1 VSQQC
6 KIPKWETEMKKI
18 APGVYA
24 YIQAVGGWCIS
35 NAGLIV
41 GEDYAIV
48 VDSLTSVPL
57 TQNFIKEI
65 EKVTDKPVRY
75 LINTHD
81 HGDHIWA
88 NHLFKDASI
97 VSSIECR
104 EEIAKQD
111 EYPDMSNFQKL
122 LPHIDFKGVKNTI
135 PDITFDSELCL
146 YQKNREV
153 HLIHKGVG
161 HTTGDTIVYLPKE
174 GVMFAGDILFI
185 YGTPLCLTGSILGWI
200 KYLDMMLGMD
210 AKIFVP
216 GHGPVCGKEAV
227 IDVREYLSIIYNE
240 GRKRFDKGMTA
251 AQAAKD
257 IALGRFQDW
266 SNWRRVAANVD
277 RLFREFR
284 GERPADDLSE
294 FIPEFFAKDQP

>member
-1 VSQQC
+1 
-6 KIPKWETEMKKI
+6 MKKI

-24 YIQAVGGWCIS
+24 YIQAVGGWFIS

-57 TQNFIKEI
+57 TQTFIKEI

-75 LINTHD
+75 LINTHAHPD
-81 HGDHIWA
+81 HVWA
-88 NHLFKDASI
+88 NHLFKGASI
-97 VSSIECR
+97 VSSEACR
-104 EEIAKQD
+104 EEIAKEK
-111 EYPDMSNFQKL
+111 EYPDISKELSERFPN
-122 LPHIDFKGVKNTI
+122 IDFRGVKNTI

-146 YQKNREV
+146 YQGKREV
-153 HLIHKGVG
+153 RLIHKGIG
-161 HTTGDTIVYLPKE
+161 HTPGDAIVYLPKE
-174 GVMFAGDILFI
+174 GVVFAGDILFH
-185 YGTPLCLTGSILGWI
+185 YGTPLCITGSIIGWI

-227 IDVREYLSIIYNE
+227 TDMREYFSVIYNE

-257 IALGRFQDW
+257 IDLGRFQDW
-266 SNWRRVAANVD
+266 SNWRRVVANVD

-284 GERPADDLSE
+284 GEGPAVDISE
-294 FIPEFFAKDQP
+294 FVQELFAEDQP